1 MNPTCAA
8 SCGNEREPGDKLCAM
23 HRENAERI
31 EREYADEL
39 ADNRDQREQAKREF
53 RADNR
58 RSVRM
63 QAILSTRKR
72 PVNRRKRGAK

>member
-1 MNPTCAA
+1 MTDLDRYIPERDEAGYLDAKAA
-8 SCGNEREPGDKLCAM
+8 Q
-23 HRENAERI
+23 
-31 EREYADEL
+31 
-39 ADNRDQREQAKREF
+39 RDRKRVPF
-53 RADNR
+53 LADNR

>member
-1 MNPTCAA
+1 MSEPEYPCDCGTCPPLD
-8 SCGNEREPGDKLCAM
+8 ERADA
-23 HRENAERI
+23 REER
-31 EREYADEL
+31 
-39 ADNRDQREQAKREF
+39 QRTKREF
-53 RADNR
+53 RPDNR